1 MVKDCCCMTNSNL
14 VDFFQF
20 SSGTFREC
28 GAYRSPGAGGG
39 QSIYGLRSTATGAPV
54 QERNNGQRLACVLYA
69 A

>member
-1 MVKDCCCMTNSNL
+1 MVKDCCCMTHSNL

-39 QSIYGLRSTATGAPV
+39 QSTVYGLQLPV
-54 QERNNGQRLACVLYA
+54 HWYSRKETTDNG
-69 A
+69 